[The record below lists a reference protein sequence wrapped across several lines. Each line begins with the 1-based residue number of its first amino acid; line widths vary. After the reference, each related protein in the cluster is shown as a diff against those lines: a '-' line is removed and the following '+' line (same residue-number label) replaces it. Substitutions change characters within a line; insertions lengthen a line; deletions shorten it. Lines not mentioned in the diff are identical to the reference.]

1 MEDARSLSDTD
12 LARIEEIALKETYI
26 AGRLVVRD
34 GQVAG
39 IAINIVLGKNSDA
52 AEMEVSDYL
61 NAFLD
66 RARASHPEF
75 AICLTGTAIGNR
87 VVADATK
94 DDLENLAP
102 LAFHLTVAITAIL
115 LRSAFATDF
124 LLLPTLLK
132 TIDSRRK
139 ISRE

>member
-1 MEDARSLSDTD
+1 MEDARSLSDTG
-12 LARIEEIALKETYI
+12 LARIEEIALKETYV
-26 AGRLVVRD
+26 AWRLVARD
-34 GQVAG
+34 GHVAG

-66 RARASHPEF
+66 RARASHPGF

-102 LAFHLTVAITAIL
+102 LAFHLTVATTAIL
-115 LRSAFATDF
+115 LCSAFATDF
-124 LLLPTLLK
+124 LCLPTLLM
-132 TIDSRRK
+132 TIDSKRK
-139 ISRE
+139 IA